1 MQYTKQID
9 RIIETDVLVIGGG
22 SAGFGAAVDAARNG
36 SETMFTVR

>member
-22 SAGFGAAVDAARNG
+22 SAGFGAAGGCCTER
-36 SETMFTVR
+36 SENIC

>member
-22 SAGFGAAVDAARNG
+22 SAGFGAAVAAARNG
-36 SETMFTVR
+36 AKTL

>member
-22 SAGFGAAVDAARNG
+22 SAGFRSSGG
-36 SETMFTVR
+36 CCTETERKLC